1 MPKQKKKQ
9 SRRGRPTGRS
19 TVLDALP
26 QSPARTLL
34 ELEATGAPEG
44 ARRAIAQ
51 RLYQIEDG
59 PNINLA
65 LVAAETNTSVLDA
78 ARNCVTMEDANT
90 MLWQP
95 DENRYWLLAPDPDA
109 DSN

>member
-1 MPKQKKKQ
+1 MSKRKKQ

-19 TVLDALP
+19 TVRDALP

-44 ARRAIAQ
+44 AKRAITQ
-51 RLYQIEDG
+51 WLYQIEDG

-65 LVAAETNTSVLDA
+65 LVAAEANTSVLDA
-78 ARNCVTMEDANT
+78 AGNCVRMEDAE
-90 MLWQP
+90 MMSWQP
-95 DENRYWLLAPDPDA
+95 GENRYWLLAPDSGA
-109 DSN
+109 DSD

>member
-1 MPKQKKKQ
+1 MSKRKKQ

-19 TVLDALP
+19 TVRDALP

-44 ARRAIAQ
+44 VKRAISQ

-78 ARNCVTMEDANT
+78 ARSCVTMEDANM

-95 DENRYWLLAPDPDA
+95 GENRYWLLMHEPNA

>member
-1 MPKQKKKQ
+1 
-9 SRRGRPTGRS
+9 
-19 TVLDALP
+19 LP

-34 ELEATGAPEG
+34 ELEATDAPEG
-44 ARRAIAQ
+44 AKRGITQ
-51 RLYQIEDG
+51 WLYQIEDG

-78 ARNCVTMEDANT
+78 ARNCVTMEDANM

-95 DENRYWLLAPDPDA
+95 GENRYWLLGPDPDP

>member
-1 MPKQKKKQ
+1 MQKRKNQ

-19 TVLDALP
+19 TVRDALP

-44 ARRAIAQ
+44 AKRTITQ
-51 RLYQIEDG
+51 WLYQIEDG

-78 ARNCVTMEDANT
+78 ARNCVTMEDANM

-95 DENRYWLLAPDPDA
+95 GENRYWLLAPDPNT